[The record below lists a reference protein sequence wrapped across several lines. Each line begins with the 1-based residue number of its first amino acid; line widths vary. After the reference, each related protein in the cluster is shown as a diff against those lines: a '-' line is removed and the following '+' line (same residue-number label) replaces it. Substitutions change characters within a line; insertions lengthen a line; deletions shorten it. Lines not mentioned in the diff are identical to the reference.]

1 MTRIKATRLVRA
13 ARRLHEAGIPPSV
26 LSPMDLLAFRP
37 DQWPTLIHQALHFG
51 RLAEVS
57 GPSATAVFREAYRR
71 ATAPD
76 LTEVFLR

>member
-1 MTRIKATRLVRA
+1 MTRLKAHRLVRA

-26 LSPMDLLAFRP
+26 LSPMDLLAFRR
-37 DQWPTLIHQALHFG
+37 DQWCTLIHQAQRFT
-51 RLAEVS
+51 RLS
-57 GPSATAVFREAYRR
+57 GPSPSAVFREAYRR